1 MKTGWRHRVRAF
13 FQGAPVPTSRTLWV
27 LGFGLPVYLLW
38 QWKGLL
44 LFDGAFLVFFAA
56 DFALT
61 LRRPGIQARRI
72 SPRHLLQGVDQ
83 AVEIVLTNE
92 GREPRRILV
101 RDQSPLGWE
110 APVLKGVVRERSS
123 LRLDYRVRPGDRG
136 SFAFERVHLR
146 VQGPLGLALRPLSV
160 EIRDEVRVLPKFQPL
175 RYPDLAAYRRRA
187 RYWGH
192 RPMKWR
198 GEGREFETLRD
209 YVEGDDPRKIHW
221 KASARLDRPIVQE
234 FQPEKNQIIMVLL
247 DTGRLMGVITEGK
260 SKLDHALEAAVH
272 LIHTALSGGDQVG
285 FLAFSDRV
293 VSFVPPKKTGIQLQT
308 ILDET
313 ISLQPHTVES
323 NYEEAFL
330 WLRSRVRRR
339 SLAVLFTDLLDEI
352 ASENLLEAVGLV
364 RPRHLPMCIAVR
376 DGEWDDV
383 LNRPPSRLQD
393 VYEKSVL
400 QECLRQRKRAM
411 GRLFQKGA
419 LAMDVPP
426 AELTV
431 DAVERYLEVK
441 RRGLL

>member
-1 MKTGWRHRVRAF
+1 MRAF
-13 FQGAPVPTSRTLWV
+13 FHGAPVPTSRTLVV

-44 LFDGAFLVFFAA
+44 LFDAAFLVFFAA

-61 LRRPGIQARRI
+61 FRPVEIQARRI
-72 SPRHLLQGVDQ
+72 SPRHLLQGIDQ
-83 AVEIVLTNE
+83 PIEIVLTNE
-92 GREPRRILV
+92 GKEPRQILV
-101 RDQSPLGWE
+101 RDQSPLAWE
-110 APVLKGVVRERSS
+110 APVLDGVVRERSN
-123 LRLDYRVRPGDRG
+123 LRLNYRVTPKERG
-136 SFAFERVHLR
+136 SFIFERVHLR
-146 VQGPLGLALRPLSV
+146 VRGPLGLALRPFFV
-160 EIRDEVRVLPKFQPL
+160 EIRDEVRVLPRFQPL
-175 RYPDLAAYRRRA
+175 RYPDLASYRRRA
-187 RYWGH
+187 RYWGN

-198 GEGREFETLRD
+198 GEGREFETLRE
-209 YVEGDDPRKIHW
+209 YIEGDDPRKIHW

-247 DTGRLMGVITEGK
+247 DTGRLMGAITDGK

-285 FLAFSDRV
+285 FLAFADRV
-293 VSFVPPKKTGIQLQT
+293 VSFVPPKKTRIQLQT

-313 ISLQPHTVES
+313 VSLQPLTVES

-330 WLRSRVRRR
+330 CLRSRVRRR

-364 RPRHLPMCIAVR
+364 RPRHLPLCIAIR
-376 DGEWDDV
+376 DGQWDEV
-383 LNRPPSRLQD
+383 LNRPPFRVQE
-393 VYEKSVL
+393 VYEKTVL

-411 GRLFQKGA
+411 GRLYQKGA

-431 DAVERYLEVK
+431 DTVERYLEVK